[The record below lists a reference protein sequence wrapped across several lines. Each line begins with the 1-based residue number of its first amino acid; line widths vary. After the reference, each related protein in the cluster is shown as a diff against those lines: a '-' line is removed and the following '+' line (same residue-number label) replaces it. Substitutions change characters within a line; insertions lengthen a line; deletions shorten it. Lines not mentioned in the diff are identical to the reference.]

1 MILTSPDGK
10 IMVLDAGHP
19 QATQYIIAAL
29 DAMGVK
35 KIDYLVASHPHI
47 DHIGGMAAL
56 MDRYEVGIHYS
67 TELWHTTNTYKG
79 YVR

>member
-1 MILTSPDGK
+1 MYK
-10 IMVLDAGHP
+10 R
-19 QATQYIIAAL
+19 QQYIIAAL

-67 TELWHTTNTYKG
+67 TAVSYTHLEEALRMQAAGEKVLKLNTG
-79 YVR
+79 NPA